1 MSPAAPRP
9 RKSAPSGNSSRDRR
23 ADGLRRVRAG
33 VKLRARNGVI
43 ARTPLAERW
52 LRLVEEL
59 VDHEELSEGLRY
71 AKLGQIVTLEPQDGA
86 IAAEVQGRA
95 TKPYATRIV
104 VSAYEAEQWDRI
116 IDAMAGEAVYLV
128 KLLAD
133 ELPEGIDALLAAEGL
148 ALLPA
153 TAEELTLECNCK
165 ETKPCRHAAA
175 IGYLFTEQL
184 SNDPLLVFALRGMP
198 AERLLDRLRHTRAI
212 RARGVAAAHVDP
224 MIPETQEEVPPLE
237 SSLDDFWRPGS
248 ALARLQEAPPAQ
260 HLPHALLRRLG
271 PSPLEGR
278 FPFVGLLASIYDT
291 VGEYAVRL
299 RDHAEHL
306 DEPDDDGDDG

>member
-9 RKSAPSGNSSRDRR
+9 RKNASSANASRDRR

-52 LRLVEEL
+52 LRLVEEMI
-59 VDHEELSEGLRY
+59 DHEELAEGLRY
-71 AKLGQIVTLEPQDGA
+71 AKLGQIVTLQPQDGA

-95 TKPYATRIV
+95 TKPYATRLIV
-104 VSAYEAEQWDRI
+104 GAYGAPQWDRI
-116 IDAMAGEAVYLV
+116 IEAMAGEAVYLV

-133 ELPEGIDALLAAEGL
+133 ELPEGIETLLETEGL
-148 ALLPA
+148 TLLPE
-153 TAEELTLECNCK
+153 TAAELTLECDCR
-165 ETKPCRHAAA
+165 EGKPCRHAAA

-184 SNDPLLVFALRGMP
+184 SNDPLLIFALRGMP
-198 AERLLDRLRHTRAI
+198 AERLLDRLRHARAI

-224 MIPETQEEVPPLE
+224 MIPETQEEAPPLDACIDE
-237 SSLDDFWRPGS
+237 FWRPAP
-248 ALARLQEAPPAQ
+248 ALGRLQEAPPAR

-271 PSPLEGR
+271 PSPLAGR
-278 FPFVGLLASIYDT
+278 FPFVGLLASIYDS
-291 VGEYAVRL
+291 VAEHAVKL
-299 RDHAEHL
+299 RDRAEHL
-306 DEPDDDGDDG
+306 DEPDDEGEDG